1 MGYQPVLDGIRAVAV
16 VIVILYHAGFEWM
29 HGGFFGVEVFFVVSG
44 YLITSLLLDEHRRDG
59 KVSLGQFWLRRAR
72 RLLPALFTM
81 LAAVALWATFFGEDH
96 LAQLSKDILPATF
109 YVSNWA
115 QIVGDVPYFSTEAPL
130 LRHVWS
136 LAVEE
141 QWYILWPL
149 AFVGLIGL
157 AKGRIGRSRLPL
169 ALTVASLASMAFSIV
184 LTLSDAPAISLL
196 GQDPDRYNF
205 LYLNTISRASGLLL
219 GASMAFW
226 WRPWTRRRTA
236 TTTPPGGVSRAD
248 VAGIVAVTAIV
259 AISATRAADILADA
273 SLYRLWLPLVTVLSA
288 IAVGAMVDPDAVH
301 AQRIF
306 ASRALVEVGKRSYGL
321 YLWHWPVFVF
331 ADVRAAQGRFVP
343 AMLISIAIAEACYRF
358 VETPVRNGALRR
370 WWVAAEHAGRE
381 RRTGIAALYVFAGIV
396 LTGTLGAR
404 LVTAETFDVAVD
416 ESDVA
421 FDPSVLADVST
432 TVVPP
437 TATTPTPA
445 ETTPSA
451 APTTTA
457 PAVTT
462 PPLPRRVVIVGD
474 SQAHSLA
481 VNLPSGI
488 ESTFDISDGS
498 VEGCGVLDEGSVRS
512 ARESFR
518 RSFAECAGWQQEWG
532 DAALAADAELALV
545 VIGAWDVFDLEVDG
559 AAVPFGSATGDERIL
574 AGVRSGI
581 DALATAGAHTVLLE
595 VPCMRP
601 QDVEGAG
608 VPALPERGDDARI
621 AHLNDLLRLVADQ
634 DPLRATFV
642 EGPDEWCNN
651 ETIATDLGYRW
662 DGVHVYTP
670 GAKLIYEAI
679 APDLLTITA

>member
-1 MGYQPVLDGIRAVAV
+1 MVEERSMGYQPVLDGIRAVAV
-16 VIVILYHAGFEWM
+16 VIVILYHAGFGWM

-44 YLITSLLLDEHRRDG
+44 YLITALLLDEHRRDG

-81 LAAVALWATFFGEDH
+81 LAAVALWATFFGKEH
-96 LAQLSKDILPATF
+96 LGQLRKDILPATF

-115 QIVGDVPYFSTEAPL
+115 QIVGDVPYFSAEAPL

-149 AFVGLIGL
+149 AFVALIRL
-157 AKGRIGRSRLPL
+157 AKGRVGRSRLPL
-169 ALTVASLASMAFSIV
+169 TLAVASIVSMAFSIV
-184 LTLSDAPAISLL
+184 LTLSDAPTVSLL

-205 LYLNTISRASGLLL
+205 LYLNTFSRASGLLL

-226 WRPWTRRRTA
+226 WRPWARRRA
-236 TTTPPGGVSRAD
+236 ANAVPPSGVSRAD
-248 VAGIVAVTAIV
+248 VVGFLAMIAIV
-259 AISATRAADILADA
+259 VISATRAADILADA
-273 SLYRLWLPLVTVLSA
+273 SLYRVWLPLVTVLTA
-288 IAVGAMVDPDAVH
+288 IAVGAMVDPDAVR
-301 AQRIF
+301 ARRLF
-306 ASRALVEVGKRSYGL
+306 AGRALVEIGKRSYGL

-331 ADVRAAQGRFVP
+331 ADVRAHQVRFVP

-358 VETPVRNGALRR
+358 VETPVRNGALQR

-416 ESDVA
+416 SSNVA
-421 FDPSVLADVST
+421 FDPSVLAT
-432 TVVPP
+432 TVPP
-437 TATTPTPA
+437 TVPTSAVATAVSTVP
-445 ETTPSA
+445 
-451 APTTTA
+451 PTTT
-457 PAVTT
+457 
-462 PPLPRRVVIVGD
+462 PLPRRVVIVGD

-488 ESTFDISDGS
+488 QSTFRISDGS
-498 VEGCGVLDEGSVRS
+498 VQGCGVLDSGRVIS

-518 RSFAECAGWQQEWG
+518 RSLVECEGWQEKWAG
-532 DAALAADAELALV
+532 AAKESSAHIALV
-545 VIGAWDVFDLEVDG
+545 VIGAWDVFDVEIDG
-559 AAVPFGSATGDERIL
+559 ELVRFDSAGGDAL
-574 AGVRSGI
+574 FLHGLRSGI
-581 DALATAGAHTVLLE
+581 DALAAAGAHVALLE

-608 VPALPERGDDARI
+608 VPALPERGDDERV
-621 AHLNDLLRLVADQ
+621 AHLNELMRAAAAAD
-634 DPLRATFV
+634 PARATFV
-642 EGPDEWCNN
+642 PGPPEWCND
-651 ETIATDLGYRW
+651 ETIATDLAYRW

-679 APDLLTITA
+679 APDLLTIVV